1 MSEQKPVVLQGTLE
15 AFWEKA
21 PIDTTWALQEDHGPR
36 AHSYEGL
43 HQLNKGDFLRVFN
56 DASKKK
62 VIFEGKIDIIR
73 RGSPFKWGHQK
84 GQDPKTWSR
93 MFYDAK
99 PAELIVHMPR
109 VRKPKAP

>member
-1 MSEQKPVVLQGTLE
+1 MPAEKPVILNGTLE

-21 PIDTTWALQEDHGPR
+21 AIDTTWVFNEDGPK
-36 AHSYEGL
+36 AHTYEAMHEL
-43 HQLNKGDFLRVFN
+43 KKGDFLRVFN
-56 DASKKK
+56 DASKKE

-84 GQDPKTWSR
+84 GQDPKAWSR

-99 PAELIVHMPR
+99 PAELIIHVPR
-109 VRKPKAP
+109 VRKPKAG